1 MPWKSFNKVGII
13 LFCLAI
19 TVPLLVPQ
27 LNYRP
32 VRINSQQTPT
42 TGRILDLDFTSRSS
56 VVSRLSGPGQVS
68 ANTKNNLQINPF
80 FKQMPFSST
89 AIEGDDAV
97 FEESDQVDVPP
108 TLPQPPPNSR

>member
-1 MPWKSFNKVGII
+1 M
-13 LFCLAI
+13 
-19 TVPLLVPQ
+19 PQ

-42 TGRILDLDFTSRSS
+42 FGRILDLDLASRSS

-68 ANTKNNLQINPF
+68 ANTNTNTKNNLQINPFNLQINPF

>member
-1 MPWKSFNKVGII
+1 M
-13 LFCLAI
+13 
-19 TVPLLVPQ
+19 PQ

-80 FKQMPFSST
+80 VKQMPFSST

-97 FEESDQVDVPP
+97 FEEEALPRPP
-108 TLPQPPPNSR
+108 LNSR

>member
-80 FKQMPFSST
+80 VKQMPFSST

-97 FEESDQVDVPP
+97 FEEEA
-108 TLPQPPPNSR
+108 LPQPPLNSR

>member
-1 MPWKSFNKVGII
+1 MTLIRGELGPGSTDLEEFEG
-13 LFCLAI
+13 
-19 TVPLLVPQ
+19 LVPNFASFAAS
-27 LNYRP
+27 LY
-32 VRINSQQTPT
+32 
-42 TGRILDLDFTSRSS
+42 RSS

-68 ANTKNNLQINPF
+68 ANTKNNLQINPFNLQINPF

>member
-1 MPWKSFNKVGII
+1 MSLPGAQFVSYRRTPDELHLK
-13 LFCLAI
+13 
-19 TVPLLVPQ
+19 PQ
-27 LNYRP
+27 HLNYRP

-80 FKQMPFSST
+80 VKQMPFSST

-97 FEESDQVDVPP
+97 FEEEVLPRPP
-108 TLPQPPPNSR
+108 LNSR